1 MKFWKK
7 NRFSTYW
14 WKIIL
19 KGVRHE
25 NNSIKIYLRFI
36 MNRKFFAIWPHVSM
50 KKMARGVTQPIIHER
65 AHLDRLLLRGVKT
78 NRKKSVGDL
87 LSYSITS
94 ETDIFAESRRSGVE
108 IKFRTQFS
116 DCFYLWQE
124 FLPRKKFCK
133 FWKIKFL
140 FLWLI
145 DTWNQS
151 AIFYN
156 SMEPI

>member
-1 MKFWKK
+1 MKKK

-94 ETDIFAESRRSGVE
+94 ETEIFAESRRSGVE

-116 DCFYLWQE
+116 DCFNFWQE
-124 FLPRKKFCK
+124 FFQ
-133 FWKIKFL
+133 WKNFD
-140 FLWLI
+140 LI
-145 DTWNQS
+145 WNLKILKNKILIS
-151 AIFYN
+151 LTYRH
-156 SMEPI
+156 MESKRNIL